1 MSFSDFVVPFF
12 VVLVIIY
19 GLYKRI
25 DVFEAFTDG
34 AKNGL
39 KTSVEILPALIAL
52 VVCVGMLGN
61 SGFLGSLTEIVSP
74 FTTALGFPEECVSLA
89 VLKPVSGSGSTA
101 MLNEILTKNHPD
113 SFAGRVASVIAG
125 ATETTFYTI
134 AIYFGSAD
142 LKGSK
147 RIILCALIADIV
159 GFIFS
164 AVTVRLFFY

>member
-1 MSFSDFVVPFF
+1 MSLSDFLIPFF
-12 VVLVIIY
+12 VVAVILY
-19 GLYKRI
+19 GVYKKV
-25 DVFEAFTDG
+25 DVFETFTEG

-52 VVCVGMLGN
+52 VVCVGMLSA
-61 SGFLGSLTEIVSP
+61 SGFLSCLTEIISP

-101 MLNEILTKNHPD
+101 MLNEILLNNHPD

-134 AIYFGSAD
+134 AIYFGSAN

-147 RIILCALIADIV
+147 RILICALLADIT

-164 AVTVRLFFY
+164 SVTVRLFFY